1 MKKPQRLPWR
11 RALPGFIVSA
21 AVLVVVFAISDP
33 RTLWQA
39 LRSVPLWVLAA
50 ASVLLALSLVLRAI
64 SWQVL
69 LGHRVKWA
77 DAFWAL
83 STGYLINNIIPFR
96 AGEAARAFLVAPKA
110 RVSFWHALST
120 VMVERLFDVVLLAS
134 MLVGSLP
141 WVLDVPWARQ
151 AAWGFGGAA
160 LGVLIALAIIAR
172 YRARLAPALTSWQ
185 QRHAHFSWGK
195 RLLHWA
201 LSFLDG
207 LEALASP
214 TSLTAVTFLLA
225 ASWGVQVAA
234 YGLTLRALVPQASY
248 LWAAFALGSVGM
260 GVAVPSAPGGLGV
273 VEGVMVFVLGV
284 LGVGPSVALAYAL
297 AMHGIYYV
305 VTGVLGW
312 GGAMVYGVSLRG
324 AFGQAQNW
332 EKHHE
337 APE

>member
-1 MKKPQRLPWR
+1 MPWR
-11 RALPGFIVSA
+11 RALPGFLVSA
-21 AVLVVVFAISDP
+21 VVLAVVFALSDP
-33 RTLWQA
+33 RTLWNA
-39 LRSVPLWVLAA
+39 LRSVPLWVLGA
-50 ASVLLALSLVLRAI
+50 ASALLALSLVLRAL

-69 LGHRVKWA
+69 LGQRVKWV

-83 STGYLINNIIPFR
+83 SAGYLINNVIPFR
-96 AGEAARAFLVAPKA
+96 AGEAARALLVAPKA

-134 MLVGSLP
+134 LLVGSLP

-160 LGVLIALAIIAR
+160 LAMLVVLAIIAR
-172 YRARLAPALTSWQ
+172 YRRRLAPALTAWQ
-185 QRHAHFSWGK
+185 QRHARFAWGK
-195 RLLHWA
+195 RLLHWT

-207 LEALASP
+207 LEALASLP
-214 TSLTAVTFLLA
+214 SLAAVTVLLA

-234 YGLTLRALVPQASY
+234 YGLTLQALVPRASY

-273 VEGVMVFVLGV
+273 VEGVMVFVLGT
-284 LGVGPSVALAYAL
+284 LGVEASIALAYAL
-297 AMHGIYYV
+297 VMHGIYYA

-312 GGAMVYGVSLRG
+312 LGITFYGVHWKDLFAASTTPD
-324 AFGQAQNW
+324 A
-332 EKHHE
+332 
-337 APE
+337 